1 MKFVKY
7 IKDLLDGCRNLLL
20 GLKITMTN
28 LIRPKVTE
36 QYPENRGEKV
46 YFDRFRAELTMP
58 HNEKN
63 EHKCI
68 GCGLCQMACP
78 NGTIKVITKSEVDSV
93 TGKPKRMLDKYVY
106 DLGTCV
112 FCGACVDACPH
123 GAIKF
128 VNQFEQAVFTREK
141 LILQLNR
148 EGSKLEEK
156 PVAKAVEPIKTENK
170 AQAENVKEK

>member
-1 MKFVKY
+1 MGFLKY
-7 IKDLLDGCRNLLL
+7 IKDLLDACRNLLL

-36 QYPENRGEKV
+36 QYPENRGKKV

-58 HNEKN
+58 HNDQN

-78 NGTIKVITKSEVDSV
+78 NGTIKVMTRTEQDPE
-93 TGKPKRMLDKYVY
+93 TGKTKRMLDKYLY
-106 DLGTCV
+106 DMGTCV
-112 FCGACVDACPH
+112 FCAACVDACPH
-123 GAIKF
+123 DAIKF

-141 LILQLNR
+141 LELQLNH
-148 EGSKLEEK
+148 EGSKVESK
-156 PVAKAVEPIKTENK
+156 PKAEAKN
-170 AQAENVKEK
+170 